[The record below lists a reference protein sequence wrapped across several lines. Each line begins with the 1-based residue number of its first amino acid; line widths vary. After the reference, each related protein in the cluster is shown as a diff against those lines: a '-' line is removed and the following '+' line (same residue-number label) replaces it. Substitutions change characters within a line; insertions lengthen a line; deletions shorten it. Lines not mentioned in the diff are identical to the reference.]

1 MTTLELTL
9 NLPDEIASKA
19 REAGLLNPAAIERL
33 LREQL
38 RRQAGQELRAMLDKA
53 GAPDAAPM
61 SEEAVQ
67 AEIQG
72 YRAGRRAESHDKR
85 GTPS

>member
-9 NLPDEIASKA
+9 NLPDELASKA
-19 REAGLLNPAAIERL
+19 QAAGLLNAEAVERL

-53 GAPDAAPM
+53 GAPNTPPM
-61 SEEAVQ
+61 SEDEIQ
-67 AEIQG
+67 AEIEA
-72 YRAGRRAESHDKR
+72 YRAERRAQR
-85 GTPS
+85 GTAT